1 MVSRAPWSR
10 FLLAVAL
17 GAALAIGVTTPAR
30 AHAELV
36 STDPADGA
44 ALSAAPQQI
53 VFTFSEP
60 LLPDFACFILPD
72 QECGVDELPREIV
85 GNTVTIPWSQSAP
98 PGLWVISYRIVSQDG
113 HEVRGNLS
121 FSYDDPQPSPS
132 PTTGSPSPSP
142 SPTTPTP
149 QPTSTD
155 SSPSA
160 SPDSSP
166 TGDAIASPSTE
177 PVSDESGTTTGW
189 LIAGI
194 AVIVLAVIAIIGLV
208 IRRRHG

>member
-1 MVSRAPWSR
+1 MIRAPWSR
-10 FLLAVAL
+10 ILIAATL
-17 GAALAIGVTTPAR
+17 GAALSLGMASPAG

-36 STDPADGA
+36 STDPSDGA
-44 ALSAAPQQI
+44 ALSAAPEQI

-60 LLPDFACFILPD
+60 LLPDFACFILPE
-72 QECGVDELPREIV
+72 QECGVDELPREIE
-85 GNTVTIPWSQSAP
+85 GNTVTIPWSQSTP

-149 QPTSTD
+149 APTITD

-177 PVSDESGTTTGW
+177 PVSDETGTTTGW